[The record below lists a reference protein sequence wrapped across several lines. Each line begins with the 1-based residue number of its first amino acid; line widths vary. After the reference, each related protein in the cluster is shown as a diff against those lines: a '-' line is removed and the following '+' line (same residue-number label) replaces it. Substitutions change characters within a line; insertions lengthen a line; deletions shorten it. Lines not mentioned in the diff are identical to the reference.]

1 MTTKS
6 SYNITLSRQVLT
18 FLQEA
23 SLVDGNRFSKL
34 DAYVHLLDSAADAAG
49 EARINGEPVA
59 LSKGQLV
66 SSFSELA
73 EVWNWHRGNVR
84 LFIQSLENLGAISTE
99 RAGKKLIITLPI
111 LFEGDTSPVRLIGE
125 EERGWLRFILG
136 ISSVDE
142 FFSLFDRAMNEAE
155 TSLAESPSNAEAPEV
170 TAAAIGNRLRRLLD
184 HLVLHASDFAV
195 GTPELHEALHH
206 LFAVECNCDLMLF
219 LSLLSFGGIANIKE
233 SAGDTAPI
241 QLSDEARNGLRII
254 VTHYSKWLG
263 RENAQAQPDL
273 PPVPD

>member
-6 SYNITLSRQVLT
+6 SYGITLSREVLT
-18 FLQEA
+18 FLQETA
-23 SLVDGNRFSKL
+23 PAETNRFSKL
-34 DAYVHLLDSAADAAG
+34 DAYVHLLESAADTPSKV
-49 EARINGEPVA
+49 IISGEPVA

-84 LFIQSLENLGAISTE
+84 LFIQSLENLKALTTE
-99 RAGKKLIITLPI
+99 RVGKKLIITLPL
-111 LFEGDTSPVRLIGE
+111 LFESDSTPVRLVGE
-125 EERGWLRFILG
+125 EGRGWLRFILG

-142 FFSLFDRAMNEAE
+142 FFSLFDKAMNEAE
-155 TSLAESPSNAEAPEV
+155 TSLAESSSNAGAPEV
-170 TAAAIGNRLRRLLD
+170 SAEVIGNRLRRLLD

-206 LFAVECNCDLMLF
+206 LFVVECNCDLMLF

-233 SAGDTAPI
+233 AVGDTAPF
-241 QLSDEARNGLRII
+241 QLPDEARNGLQVI
-254 VTHYSKWLG
+254 VAHYSNWL
-263 RENAQAQPDL
+263 RQESRPAQPNL

>member
-1 MTTKS
+1 MTNKS
-6 SYNITLSRQVLT
+6 SYGITLSRQVLT
-18 FLQEA
+18 FLQDA
-23 SLVDGNRFSKL
+23 APVDGNRFSKL

-59 LSKGQLV
+59 ISKGRLA

-84 LFIQSLENLGAISTE
+84 LFIQSLVNLGAISTE
-99 RAGKKLIITLPI
+99 RAGKKLIITLPL

-142 FFSLFDRAMNEAE
+142 FFSLFDRAIND
-155 TSLAESPSNAEAPEV
+155 AEASLSESSDNEDAPTV
-170 TAAAIGNRLRRLLD
+170 SSVSIGNRLRRLLD
-184 HLVLHASDFAV
+184 HLVLHASDFAA

-233 SAGDTAPI
+233 SVGDTAPI

-254 VTHYSKWLG
+254 VAHYSKWLD
-263 RENAQAQPDL
+263 RKNAPAQPDL

>member
-1 MTTKS
+1 M
-6 SYNITLSRQVLT
+6 LSRQVLM
-18 FLQEA
+18 FLQETTP
-23 SLVDGNRFSKL
+23 VDANRFTKL
-34 DAYVHLLDSAADAAG
+34 DAYVHLLETAADTANDV
-49 EARINGEPVA
+49 RISGEPVA
-59 LSKGQLV
+59 LSKGQFV

-84 LFIQSLENLGAISTE
+84 LFIQSLENLGTLTTE
-99 RAGKKLIITLPI
+99 RVGKKLIITLPL
-111 LFEGDTSPVRLIGE
+111 LFEGETSPVRLVGE

-155 TSLAESPSNAEAPEV
+155 TSLAESSSNAEVPEV
-170 TAAAIGNRLRRLLD
+170 SAVAIGNRLRRLLD

-233 SAGDTAPI
+233 AVGDVAPL
-241 QLSDEARNGLRII
+241 QLSDEARNGLQVI
-254 VTHYSKWLG
+254 VAHYSNWL
-263 RENAQAQPDL
+263 RQESRPAEPDL